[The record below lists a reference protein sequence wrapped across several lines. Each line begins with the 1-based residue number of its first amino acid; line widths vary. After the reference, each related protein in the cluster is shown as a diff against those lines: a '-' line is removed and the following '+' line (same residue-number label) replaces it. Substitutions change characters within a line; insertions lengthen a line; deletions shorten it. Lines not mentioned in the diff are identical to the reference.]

1 MNITTGRIDHA
12 HGGHSYVLDNQ
23 YLMSVSG
30 ILRGGVPKDL
40 TKWAA
45 EATSAF
51 AVDHLGLLR
60 TLERDEA
67 YDLCVGAMRRDRD
80 RAANRGTE
88 VHCLA
93 EQIAAGGQPEI
104 PLELRG
110 HVAAYEQFRS
120 DWEPREEIV
129 EQVVLSRRWRYGG
142 TFDLWAKLPTLGPSL
157 IDIKTNR
164 SGPFAEVALQLAG
177 YAHADFMWAD
187 GEERPM
193 PEIRS
198 FAVLWLRADGY
209 DLFPYEI
216 TEREWHAFLNA
227 REMALWTR
235 GRVGQVKGFPMHRVA
250 STEAAGRER
259 EAAR

>member
-1 MNITTGRIDHA
+1 MSITTGRINHA
-12 HGGHSYVLDNQ
+12 HGLHSYVLDNEF
-23 YLMSVSG
+23 G

-45 EATSAF
+45 EATSAL
-51 AVDHLGLLR
+51 AVDHLELLGS
-60 TLERDEA
+60 LERDEA
-67 YDLCVGAMRRDRD
+67 YDLCVGATRRDRD

-88 VHCLA
+88 VHRLA

-104 PLELRG
+104 PSELRG
-110 HVAAYEQFRS
+110 HVAAYEQFRC
-120 DWEPREEIV
+120 DWQPREEIV

-177 YAHADFMWAD
+177 YAHTDIMWAD
-187 GEERPM
+187 GEERSM
-193 PEIRS
+193 PQIRS

-209 DLFPYEI
+209 DLFPYEV
-216 TEREWHAFLNA
+216 TDREWHAFLNA
-227 REMALWTR
+227 REMALWMR
-235 GRVGQVKGFPMHRVA
+235 ERVRHVKGFPMNRVA
-250 STEAAGRER
+250 TTEAAGRER